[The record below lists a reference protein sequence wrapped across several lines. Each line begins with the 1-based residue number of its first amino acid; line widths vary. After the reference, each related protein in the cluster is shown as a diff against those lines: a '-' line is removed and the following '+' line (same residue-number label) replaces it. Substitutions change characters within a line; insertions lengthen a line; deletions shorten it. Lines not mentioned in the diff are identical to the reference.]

1 MFLVMLL
8 FSSVSLPD
16 HPDRIPSTSYPQ
28 HIPHPPPSHA
38 ILTPSLSLL
47 LQVPDLSA
55 NLFRDPSLPTP
66 LLLPAPVFLLLKLPL
81 APFLK
86 MQCILSCFSR
96 HAENVETIK
105 ISSWVKPTL
114 AISNLRKTHKH
125 ICNAYY
131 AWTIRLK
138 HLHIRVNAWYPQ
150 KCNMCERVRISLA
163 KKQRKKWK
171 EYVDGLGEILS
182 TSKAHKKSRSSVT
195 CEQTL

>member
-47 LQVPDLSA
+47 LQVPHLSA

-86 MQCILSCFSR
+86 IQCILSCFSR
-96 HAENVETIK
+96 HAENVEIIK

-125 ICNAYY
+125 ICSFSNLLRIFA
-131 AWTIRLK
+131 L
-138 HLHIRVNAWYPQ
+138 LSQLLLLRVSHFSANLFGW
-150 KCNMCERVRISLA
+150 K
-163 KKQRKKWK
+163 RKVVWFSD
-171 EYVDGLGEILS
+171 V
-182 TSKAHKKSRSSVT
+182 
-195 CEQTL
+195 